1 MRIEWIKVHVA
12 IQNIKKKPCV
22 GINPKHRNEERLA
35 KETGRDEKNEKKS
48 ARARIL
54 TSSSATLRSYRERAC
69 CKTIFFIPFR
79 LFYLPTLSVFGID
92 GTEGYILYI
101 YIYGICIWLLLQQH
115 VVYAWCEHQWS
126 REYNAR
132 VITLHIYIGIFVSVP
147 FMYILA
153 KIHTHITA
161 VQHTAQ
167 RSMGSI
173 DRNGKARPN
182 VLHNYLLCFML
193 PLRIVSPCPMP
204 LLSFLQWLG
213 RNVCGA
219 HIRIYVCNASV
230 YIYGSLEKK

>member
-35 KETGRDEKNEKKS
+35 KETGRDEKNEKK

-115 VVYAWCEHQWS
+115 VVYAWCEYQWS